1 MEITLTYYITKSTRG
16 DLDAVV
22 DAVAARVI
30 DASEQKDFGVLTEID
45 VAKTLQ
51 TKLVLDFP
59 NYRVL
64 GGCNPTFAHQVLTL
78 ESRIGVV
85 LPCKV
90 IVRDQGDGGV
100 EVSAIDPRGPMQQ
113 VGNPALGAIADE
125 VAARLERVVASI

>member
-1 MEITLTYYITKSTRG
+1 MEITLPYYITKSTRG

-22 DAVAARVI
+22 ARVI
-30 DASEQKDFGVLTEID
+30 DASKQEDFGVLTEID

-51 TKLVLDFP
+51 AKLGVDFP

-78 ESRIGVV
+78 ESRIGVM
-85 LPCKV
+85 LPCNV
-90 IVRDQGDGGV
+90 IVRDQGAGGV

-125 VAARLERVVASI
+125 VAARFKRGVASI